1 MEPRFWHERW
11 AINQIGFNQSDVNP
25 YLQRFWPE
33 LNLKPGERVLVPLC
47 GKTIDMR
54 WLNQQGLHVVGV
66 ELSEKAVQ
74 DFFSEG
80 GVEPRVEVR
89 GHFKVYSVEACEIW
103 CGDFFALKA
112 KDIGNCSALYDRAAL
127 IALPAEMRWRYVECL
142 NRILPADCR
151 GLLISLD
158 YEQSEIAGPPFSVP
172 EEEVMQLL
180 SREWRVKLI
189 ADEDVLHKSRKFLDA
204 GASRLIETAYRM
216 FRR

>member
-1 MEPRFWHERW
+1 MEPQFWHERW
-11 AINQIGFNQSDVNP
+11 AINQIGFNQSEVNP
-25 YLQRFWPE
+25 YLQKFWPE

-54 WLNQQGLHVVGV
+54 WLIQQGLNVVGV

-89 GHFKVYSVEACEIW
+89 GQFKVYSVEACEIW

-112 KDIGNCSALYDRAAL
+112 RDIGNCSALYDRAAL

-172 EEEVMQLL
+172 EEEVMQLF
-180 SREWRVKLI
+180 SPEWRVKLI
-189 ADEDVLHKSRKFLDA
+189 VDEDVLHKSRKFLEA

>member
-1 MEPRFWHERW
+1 MEPQFWHERW
-11 AINQIGFNQSDVNP
+11 AINQIGFNQSEVNP
-25 YLQRFWPE
+25 YLQKFWPE

-54 WLNQQGLHVVGV
+54 WLIQQGLHVVGV

-80 GVEPRVEVR
+80 GMEPRVEVR
-89 GHFKVYSVEACEIW
+89 GQFKVYSVEACEIW

-112 KDIGNCSALYDRAAL
+112 RDIGNCSALYDRAAL

-172 EEEVMQLL
+172 EEEVMQLF
-180 SREWRVKLI
+180 SPEWRVKLI
-189 ADEDVLHKSRKFLDA
+189 VDEDVLHKSRKFLEA

>member
-1 MEPRFWHERW
+1 MEPQFWHERW
-11 AINQIGFNQSDVNP
+11 AINQIGFNQSEVNP
-25 YLQRFWPE
+25 YLQKFWPE
-33 LNLKPGERVLVPLC
+33 LNLKPGERVLVPLS

-80 GVEPRVEVR
+80 GMEPRVEVR

-112 KDIGNCSALYDRAAL
+112 RDIGNCSALYDRAAL

-180 SREWRVKLI
+180 SPEWRVKLI
-189 ADEDVLHKSRKFLDA
+189 ADEDVLHKSRKYLEA

>member
-1 MEPRFWHERW
+1 MEPQFWHERW
-11 AINQIGFNQSDVNP
+11 AINQIGFNQSEVNP

-33 LNLKPGERVLVPLC
+33 LNLKPSERVLVPLC

-74 DFFSEG
+74 DFFNEG

-180 SREWRVKLI
+180 SPEWRVKLI

>member
-1 MEPRFWHERW
+1 MEPQFWHERW
-11 AINQIGFNQSDVNP
+11 AINQIGFNQSEVNP

-127 IALPAEMRWRYVECL
+127 IAFPAEMRWRYVECL

-158 YEQSEIAGPPFSVP
+158 YEQSEIAGPPFSVS

-180 SREWRVKLI
+180 SPEWRVKLI

>member
-1 MEPRFWHERW
+1 MEPQFWHERW
-11 AINQIGFNQSDVNP
+11 AINQIGFNQSEVNP
-25 YLQRFWPE
+25 YLQKFWPE
-33 LNLKPGERVLVPLC
+33 LNLRPGERVLVPLC

-54 WLNQQGLHVVGV
+54 WLIQQGLHVVGV

-80 GVEPRVEVR
+80 GMEPRVEVR
-89 GHFKVYSVEACEIW
+89 GQFKVYSVEACEIW

-112 KDIGNCSALYDRAAL
+112 RDIGNCSALYDRAAL

-172 EEEVMQLL
+172 EEEVMQLF
-180 SREWRVKLI
+180 SPEWRVKLI
-189 ADEDVLHKSRKFLDA
+189 VDENVLHKSRKFLDA

>member
-1 MEPRFWHERW
+1 MEPHFWRERW
-11 AINQIGFNQSDVNP
+11 AINQIGFNQSEVNP
-25 YLQRFWPE
+25 YLQKFWPE

-112 KDIGNCSALYDRAAL
+112 QDIGNCSALYDRAAL

-158 YEQSEIAGPPFSVP
+158 YEQSEIAGPPFSVS

-180 SREWRVKLI
+180 SPEWRVKLI

>member
-1 MEPRFWHERW
+1 MEPQFWHERW
-11 AINQIGFNQSDVNP
+11 AINQIGFNQSEVNP
-25 YLQRFWPE
+25 YLQKFWPE

-54 WLNQQGLHVVGV
+54 WLIQQGLHVVGV

-80 GVEPRVEVR
+80 GMEPRVEVR
-89 GHFKVYSVEACEIW
+89 GQFKVYSVEACEIW

-112 KDIGNCSALYDRAAL
+112 RDIGNCSALYDRAAL

-172 EEEVMQLL
+172 EEEVMQLF
-180 SREWRVKLI
+180 SPEWRVKLI
-189 ADEDVLHKSRKFLDA
+189 VDEDVLHKSRKFLDA

>member
-1 MEPRFWHERW
+1 MEPQFWHERW
-11 AINQIGFNQSDVNP
+11 AINQIGFNQSEVNP

>member
-1 MEPRFWHERW
+1 MEPQFWHERW
-11 AINQIGFNQSDVNP
+11 AINQIGFNQSEVNP
-25 YLQRFWPE
+25 YLQKFWPE

-66 ELSEKAVQ
+66 ELSERAVQ

-103 CGDFFALKA
+103 CGDFFALTS

-142 NRILPADCR
+142 NRILPVDCR

-172 EEEVMQLL
+172 EEEVMQLF
-180 SREWRVKLI
+180 SPEWRVKLI
-189 ADEDVLHKSRKFLDA
+189 ADEDVLHKSRKFGEA